1 MIYTIGYYIA
11 VIGLVIMM
19 FGFKSFYSQ
28 MNKWSHFGFIFS
40 AIGLAFPIVYD
51 FIVRFINGLL
61 KNV

>member
-28 MNKWSHFGFIFS
+28 MNKWSRFGFIS
-40 AIGLAFPIVYD
+40 LGLAFPIFYD
-51 FIVRFINGLL
+51 FIVGFINGLL

>member
-28 MNKWSHFGFIFS
+28 MNKWSRFWFIIFS
-40 AIGLAFPIVYD
+40 LG
-51 FIVRFINGLL
+51 R
-61 KNV
+61 

>member
-11 VIGLVIMM
+11 IIGLVIMM

-28 MNKWSHFGFIFS
+28 MNKWSRFGFIFS
-40 AIGLAFPIVYD
+40 ALGLAFPIFYD
-51 FIVRFINGLL
+51 FIVGFINGLL

>member
-28 MNKWSHFGFIFS
+28 MNKWSRFGIIFL
-40 AIGLAFPIVYD
+40 ALGLAFPIFYD
-51 FIVRFINGLL
+51 FIVGFINGLL

>member
-28 MNKWSHFGFIFS
+28 MNKWSRFGFIFLDLS
-40 AIGLAFPIVYD
+40 HAFTIVYV
-51 FIVRFINGLL
+51 FIF
-61 KNV
+61 

>member
-28 MNKWSHFGFIFS
+28 MNKMPRM
-40 AIGLAFPIVYD
+40 L
-51 FIVRFINGLL
+51 
-61 KNV
+61 

>member
-28 MNKWSHFGFIFS
+28 MNKWSRFGLICLS
-40 AIGLAFPIVYD
+40 LGLTFPIIYD
-51 FIVRFINGLL
+51 FIIGFINGLL

>member
-28 MNKWSHFGFIFS
+28 MNKKCYNMIKEK
-40 AIGLAFPIVYD
+40 D
-51 FIVRFINGLL
+51 
-61 KNV
+61 K

>member
-19 FGFKSFYSQ
+19 FGVKSFYSQ
-28 MNKWSHFGFIFS
+28 MNKWSRFGFIFL
-40 AIGLAFPIVYD
+40 ALGLAFPIVYD
-51 FIVRFINGLL
+51 FI

>member
-28 MNKWSHFGFIFS
+28 MNKWS
-40 AIGLAFPIVYD
+40 
-51 FIVRFINGLL
+51 R
-61 KNV
+61 

>member
-28 MNKWSHFGFIFS
+28 MNKWSRFGFIFL
-40 AIGLAFPIVYD
+40 ALGLAFPYFMI
-51 FIVRFINGLL
+51 LL
-61 KNV
+61 LDL

>member
-28 MNKWSHFGFIFS
+28 INKMSRFWIIIF
-40 AIGLAFPIVYD
+40 
-51 FIVRFINGLL
+51 
-61 KNV
+61 

>member
-28 MNKWSHFGFIFS
+28 MNKWSRVWFVFFCFWH
-40 AIGLAFPIVYD
+40 AITKIYFFFVCVLN
-51 FIVRFINGLL
+51 RFFKKI
-61 KNV
+61 